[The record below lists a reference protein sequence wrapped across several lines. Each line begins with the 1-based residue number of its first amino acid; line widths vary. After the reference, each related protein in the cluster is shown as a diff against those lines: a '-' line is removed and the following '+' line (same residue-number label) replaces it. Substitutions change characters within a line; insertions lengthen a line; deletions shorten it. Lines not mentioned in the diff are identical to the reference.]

1 MKQFNK
7 LGAIASVLAIAL
19 ALSAFSFQQDK
30 PKEEPK
36 PTNLKVLPKNISH
49 DELISTMK
57 EFNVALGVK
66 CGFCHAPSK
75 EDPKK
80 LDFASDENHKK
91 DIGRAMIKMT
101 KRSTKSILTA
111 VGTMLQPKQYPV
123 KPVMAEKKNPRW
135 S

>member
-1 MKQFNK
+1 LKIIAFSLYLVKHKGKEMKQINK
-7 LGAIASVLAIAL
+7 LGTIASVLAIAL
-19 ALSAFSFQQDK
+19 ALSAFSFQQEK

-75 EDPKK
+75 RILKM
-80 LDFASDENHKK
+80 DFASDDNHKK
-91 DIGRAMIKMT
+91 EVDER
-101 KRSTKSILTA
+101 
-111 VGTMLQPKQYPV
+111 
-123 KPVMAEKKNPRW
+123 
-135 S
+135 